1 MLRRLAAAAP
11 LLRRSAVA
19 SAGRPRFMGAVTAD
33 IDKNLGRTPERT
45 AELERLAEENNG
57 FLFGEVVRCVCVCPS
72 EEP

>member
-1 MLRRLAAAAP
+1 
-11 LLRRSAVA
+11 
-19 SAGRPRFMGAVTAD
+19 MGAVTAD